1 MTRHTHTT
9 EYELPITAEWRI
21 TYRGCPARLYGEPG
35 DCYPAEP
42 PEFEIDRVTV
52 CGVVVPF
59 DSLPATVREGIEE
72 SIRDELPEVIEDE
85 RADAAE
91 ARAEWRRDVA

>member
-1 MTRHTHTT
+1 MTHTHTT

-21 TYRGCPARLYGEPG
+21 TYRGCPARLHGPPE
-35 DCYPAEP
+35 DCYEAEP
-42 PEFEIDRVTV
+42 PEFEIDRVLV

-59 DSLPATVREGIEE
+59 DALPDLVRNGIEE
-72 SIRDELPEVIEDE
+72 SIRDELPEVIADE

-91 ARAEWRRDVA
+91 ARAECRRDAP

>member
-1 MTRHTHTT
+1 MTRHTHAT

-21 TYRGCPARLYGEPG
+21 TYRGCPARLHGPPE
-35 DCYPAEP
+35 DCYEAEP
-42 PEFEIDRVTV
+42 PEFEIDRVLV
-52 CGVVVPF
+52 CGVAIPF

-72 SIRDELPEVIEDE
+72 SIRDALPEAIEDE

-91 ARAEWRRDVA
+91 YRAECRRDVA

>member
-1 MTRHTHTT
+1 MTRHTYITGYELTIKT
-9 EYELPITAEWRI
+9 EYHI
-21 TYRGCPARLYGEPG
+21 TYRGRPARLYGPPE
-35 DCYPAEP
+35 DCYEAEP

-52 CGVVVPF
+52 CGVAIPF

-72 SIRDELPEVIEDE
+72 SIRDELPEALEDE

-91 ARAEWRRDVA
+91 YRAECRRDVA